1 MSFRSAARQ
10 LTKAI
15 ALALVLLANTNE
27 ARADLQQQ
35 KNKIIAETKEAR
47 SKRIHDEM
55 LENILKIDQQQQA
68 LEDQARWLDRYVL
81 PFFEQLEKDYASA
94 DNKAIE
100 SKKLGEDKTYLE
112 KLLSDIT
119 TKHQETA
126 KQLLGSD
133 YDKLISRIEEVL
145 KTIRS
150 AQGQPNGPIGSLSKE
165 QKEKLMNLLPGL
177 LAEISDF
184 KKKYDGFN
192 HLLSTGTPVWDRAI
206 ALVSKNILVG
216 KNIQKDLAKIQIL
229 HKNLLKNSAKLKELM
244 GEEHFNEILL
254 EVTTIKR
261 IISIIANRS
270 RA

>member
-35 KNKIIAETKEAR
+35 QNKIIAETKEAR
-47 SKRIHDEM
+47 SKRIQNRM

-68 LEDQARWLDRYVL
+68 LEAQARWLDRYVL

-150 AQGQPNGPIGSLSKE
+150 AQIEEAFRSPQGQPNRAAGSSSKE
-165 QKEKLMNLLPGL
+165 QQKEKLMKLSLGL
-177 LAEISDF
+177 LAEI
-184 KKKYDGFN
+184 
-192 HLLSTGTPVWDRAI
+192 
-206 ALVSKNILVG
+206 
-216 KNIQKDLAKIQIL
+216 
-229 HKNLLKNSAKLKELM
+229 
-244 GEEHFNEILL
+244 
-254 EVTTIKR
+254 
-261 IISIIANRS
+261 
-270 RA
+270 